1 MPNDPKL
8 IVALDFATEAEA
20 LAMAK
25 LLDPAR
31 CKVKVGKE
39 LFTAAG
45 PALVRQLVSDGFDVF
60 LDLKF
65 HDIPNTVAGACR
77 AAAGL
82 GVWMVNVHASGG
94 SDMMK
99 AAREA
104 LERVPHRPLLIAVT
118 VLTSLTDAALQEIGY
133 ESTATVQAQHLA
145 QLAHAS
151 GADGVVCSVHE
162 VAAIKR
168 ACGAAFRTVT
178 PGIRLP
184 GDDKGDQARIATP
197 QSAIQQGADYIVM
210 GRPITQSSDPRR
222 RVHEVAAMLQQQE
235 VKR

>member
-1 MPNDPKL
+1 MPNDSKL
-8 IVALDFATEAEA
+8 IVALDFATEVEA

-82 GVWMVNVHASGG
+82 SVWMVNVHASGG

-133 ESTATVQAQHLA
+133 ASTAAVQAQHLA
-145 QLAHAS
+145 QLAHAC